1 MSHRFPTWWRA
12 LSVVLLSLATVTWP
26 SAAQATPTAP
36 FALVHQ
42 DAFAALS
49 SRGTSHFN
57 FTIHLARTSVSA
69 RVHLSLYPHLVTR
82 SQISPLVSG
91 AGLTG
96 QPVAATSTFALKCTA
111 RHSLTFTVAL
121 YTKAPERTKSPCAV
135 RGARLR
141 LPCTGQTCDGVYPL
155 RYTVTNNGVSTS
167 EWSMIAVQAS
177 QVATPL
183 NVDWITSLD
192 PTSWQQS
199 GRAIAVM
206 NALAKFTSVPLTL
219 TADYRTLARALSDT
233 SATGTAWRASL
244 NKALASPLHRASGAP
259 PGDID
264 FGGLVANG
272 LTTQVGTQLSLASQ
286 LLRSL
291 NGRYV
296 DNPVVLSGTP
306 SLSSLDALAGAGV
319 SEVVLPEADL
329 AEPPSLTLNWGA
341 PFHVEGAG
349 PLLALSTDAPL
360 SQLVTDPTIEPGRRA
375 VLTLTTLAFLH
386 FEEPNA
392 PSSRTVVISAPVAET
407 PATFMVD
414 LFTGLEH
421 NPFFQASN
429 LVPSF
434 NSSLVA
440 TNGAPSSRTL
450 VTSRPSTWTPR
461 NLSTLSTLIGQVNS
475 YGQAVTS
482 NVVESAL
489 HVAVAR
495 AEITGNSDVRQR
507 ALTSASNALNAQLGN
522 FSVDAGA
529 VTLAGPGTSLPITII
544 SRANYTVTAVVHLV
558 TDRLVFPKGKNL
570 VVTLDSPTKSLRV
583 ATADHQGS
591 SLTLQ
596 VVVTTPDSQVVLARA
611 AIQVRIAGTSVV
623 GYLLTI
629 GSLLVLAL
637 WWWRTYRRR
646 PKGQHA
652 R

>member
-26 SAAQATPTAP
+26 SAAQATPTAR
-36 FALVHQ
+36 FSLVHQ
-42 DAFAALS
+42 DSFAVLS
-49 SRGTSHFN
+49 TRGTSHFN
-57 FTIHLARTSVSA
+57 FTLHLTHAVPDATVQ
-69 RVHLSLYPHLVTR
+69 LSLYPRLVTR
-82 SQISPLVSG
+82 SQIAPLVTG
-91 AGLTG
+91 AGVTG
-96 QPVAATSTFALKCTA
+96 RPAATTSTFALKCTT

-121 YTKAPERTKSPCAV
+121 YTRVLGRTTSPCAA

-141 LPCTGQTCDGVYPL
+141 LPCSGQTCDGVYPL
-155 RYTVTNNGVSTS
+155 RYSVTTSGVTTN

-177 QVATPL
+177 RVAQPL
-183 NVDWITSLD
+183 SVDWITTLD
-192 PTSWQQS
+192 PTAWQRS
-199 GRAIAVM
+199 RRAIAVM
-206 NALAKFTSVPLTL
+206 DALAKFGSVPLTL
-219 TADYRTLARALSDT
+219 TADYRTLVRALADT
-233 SATGTAWRASL
+233 SSTGTAWRASL
-244 NKALASPLHRASGAP
+244 DKVLTSPLHRASSAP

-264 FGGLVANG
+264 FAGLVANG
-272 LTTQVGTQLSLASQ
+272 LTTQVGTQLSLSSE

-291 NGRYV
+291 DGRYV
-296 DNPVVLSGTP
+296 DNPVILSGTP

-319 SEVVLPEADL
+319 SEVVLPETDL
-329 AEPPSLTLNWGA
+329 AQPPSATLNWGA
-341 PFHVEGAG
+341 PFHLQGAG
-349 PLLALSTDAPL
+349 PLLALSTDDPL
-360 SQLVTDPTIEPGRRA
+360 NQLVTNSTIEPGRRA
-375 VLTLTTLAFLH
+375 VLALTTLAFLH

-392 PSSRTVVISAPVAET
+392 PSSRTVVISAPIAET
-407 PATFMVD
+407 PATFVAD
-414 LFTGLEH
+414 LFSGLRH
-421 NPFFQASN
+421 NPFFHASN

-440 TNGAPSSRTL
+440 TNGAPNSRT
-450 VTSRPSTWTPR
+450 VVASRPATWTAR
-461 NLSTLSTLIGQVNS
+461 NVATLTTLIGQVNS
-475 YGQAVTS
+475 FGQAVTS
-482 NVVESAL
+482 NVVQSLL

-495 AEITGNSDVRQR
+495 AEVTGSPDARQLAITNASD
-507 ALTSASNALNAQLGN
+507 ALNAQLGS

-544 SRANYTVTAVVHLV
+544 SRADYTVTAVVHLV
-558 TDRLVFPKGKNL
+558 TDRLVFPKGRNL

-583 ATADHQGS
+583 ATANHQGS

-629 GSLLVLAL
+629 ASLLVLAL

-646 PKGQHA
+646 SKGQHA